1 MNNRTIG
8 NQAEDRA
15 CVFLRQN
22 KYQILQRNWYLGFGE
37 IDILAQNR
45 QKEICI
51 IEVKYVA
58 GAHSLDRAKE
68 QVHYFKQKTLQKL
81 YLATSKCYPKNRVRV
96 HVLAL
101 DDENIELVE
110 DAIIY
115 E

>member
-1 MNNRTIG
+1 MNNRAIG

-22 KYQILQRNWYLGFGE
+22 KYKILKRNWYLGFGE

-45 QKEICI
+45 HKEICI

-58 GAHSLDRAKE
+58 GAQSLARAKE

-81 YLATSKCYPKNRVRV
+81 YLATAKCYPENMVRA
-96 HVLAL
+96 HILAM
-101 DDENIELVE
+101 DDVNIELTE
-110 DAIIY
+110 DAIIR